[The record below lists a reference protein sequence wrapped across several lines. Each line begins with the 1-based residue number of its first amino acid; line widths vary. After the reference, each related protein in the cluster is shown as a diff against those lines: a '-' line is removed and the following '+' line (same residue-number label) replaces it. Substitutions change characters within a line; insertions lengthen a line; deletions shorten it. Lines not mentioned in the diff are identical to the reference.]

1 MAVSELASES
11 SAQKATFGT
20 PVNRVDGH
28 LKVTGGA
35 PYASDNHVDGLAHG
49 YLVVSTVARGT
60 IRSMDTEA
68 AERSPGVLAVYTPF
82 RSLRL
87 NETESLPIGPNWVPL
102 QDTEVQHHGQAI
114 GLVVAETFE
123 QARDAAALVQVT
135 YDPRPPVAS
144 FEDNIPQATVAEEQ
158 FFGPAIVDRL
168 ADGVASIDDALAA
181 AEVTVSAS
189 YSQPIKL
196 HNAMEPHSTVA
207 VWQGGSVTVYSGTQ
221 RAIGHAQAIAQA
233 VGVDPAS
240 VHVISPYVGGAFG
253 NKAQTW
259 GHTVLTVAAARELDR
274 PVSTVLTRE
283 QTFTATGLRST
294 VAQTVE
300 LGATRGGVLTAVK
313 HEAHSSASP
322 LGGTP
327 PHAPNSTT
335 LALYRSDNLH
345 VGQRVVTLDTPPC
358 IIMRA
363 PSEESGSFAIESA
376 MDELAVELRM
386 DPIALRMKNNATVHP
401 GSGQPFS
408 SKHLDECYQVGA
420 EKFGWSRRNPVPGA
434 VTDGD
439 WLIGMGTATAL
450 YPASRFPSEVRV
462 RLQADGTA
470 TVSTASADL
479 GTGMWTVLT
488 QLGADALGIPMDRV
502 TPEIG
507 DSALPSNFGAL
518 SSASTAGVASALRPA
533 AESAQRAL
541 IQLAVENPRSPFHG
555 MDPQDVRYADGA
567 LTAAGRTAGFGE
579 LLEATGTPAVEAT
592 EGAGFGGDQQGFEF
606 SSFGAHF
613 CEVRVNRWTGEP
625 RLSRFT
631 TVADAGLIV
640 NPKTAASQ
648 IVGGAIF
655 GIGQALLEGIQMEPA
670 TGRFANANLAEYLL
684 PVNADVPPID
694 VHFVQYPDTAF
705 NPAGVRGI
713 GELGTVGSAAAIAN
727 AVFNATGRRVRDLPI
742 TLDKLL

>member
-1 MAVSELASES
+1 MAVRELAGEAT
-11 SAQKATFGT
+11 AQQSPLGT
-20 PVNRVDGH
+20 PVSRVDGR

-35 PYASDNHVDGLAHG
+35 PYASDNHVDRLAHG
-49 YLVVSTVARGT
+49 YLVLSTVARGT
-60 IRSMDTEA
+60 VRSMDTEA

-82 RSLRL
+82 RPLGL

-102 QDTEVQHHGQAI
+102 RDTAVHHHGQVI

-123 QARDAAALVQVT
+123 QARDAAALVRAT
-135 YDPRPPVAS
+135 YDAQPPVAS

-158 FFGPAIVDRL
+158 FFGPTIVDRL
-168 ADGVASIDDALAA
+168 APGVASVDAALAA
-181 AEVTVSAS
+181 AEVTVSAA

-196 HNAMEPHSTVA
+196 HNPMEPHSTVA

-221 RAIGHAQAIAQA
+221 RATLHAQTIAQA

-259 GHTVLTVAAARELDR
+259 GHTVLTVAAARDLGR
-274 PVSTVLTRE
+274 PVRTVLTRE
-283 QTFTATGLRST
+283 QMFTATGHRSR
-294 VAQTVE
+294 VAQTVA

-313 HEAHSSASP
+313 HEAHSSASA

-335 LALYRSDNLH
+335 LALYRCDNIH
-345 VGQRVVTLDTPPC
+345 AGQRVVTLDTPPA

-363 PSEESGSFAIESA
+363 PSEEPGAFALECA
-376 MDELAVELRM
+376 MDELAVQLRM
-386 DPIALRMKNNATVHP
+386 DPIELRMKNYATVHP

-408 SKHLDECYQVGA
+408 SKHLDECYRVGA
-420 EKFGWSRRNPVPGA
+420 ERFGWSRRNPVSGA

-439 WLIGMGTATAL
+439 WQVGMGMATAF
-450 YPASRFPSEVRV
+450 YPASRLPGQVRI

-470 TVSTASADL
+470 TISTATADL

-488 QLGADALGIPMDRV
+488 QLGADALGIPMDRI

-507 DSALPSNFGAL
+507 DSALPSNFGAV
-518 SSASTAGVASALRPA
+518 SSASTASVSTALRLA
-533 AESAQRAL
+533 AGSAQRAL
-541 IQLAVENPRSPFHG
+541 IQTAVENPSSPFRG
-555 MDPQDVRYADGA
+555 MNPQDVRYADGA
-567 LTAAGRTAGFGE
+567 LAAADRTVGFGD
-579 LLEATGTPAVEAT
+579 LLQATGTPAVEAT
-592 EGAGFGGDQQGFEF
+592 EGISFGADQQGLEF
-606 SSFGAHF
+606 YSFGAHF

-631 TVADAGLIV
+631 TVVDAGQII
-640 NPKTAASQ
+640 NPKTATSQ
-648 IVGGAIF
+648 IVGGVIF
-655 GIGQALLEGIQMEPA
+655 GIGHALLESVRIESA
-670 TGRFANANLAEYLL
+670 TGRFAGANLAEYLL

-705 NPAGVRGI
+705 NPDGVRGI